1 MSEKKGIAGDVAV
14 EVALSNNVV
23 TVSRRGFAL
32 KVLRQRLGRVVLNPT
47 TSLPIRRNSWH
58 EIPGDG
64 SPPFSAIWDGSVRS
78 VMAYI
83 VERVELFEGR
93 EDQLT
98 PRWVRNFVVGL
109 LTFSR
114 DLACDVMV
122 YGNDNANDSD
132 AILPV
137 LAQALDIPSVSELL
151 SVFVRKFSLSS
162 VHFLHILAFSSF
174 SYNID

>member
-1 MSEKKGIAGDVAV
+1 
-14 EVALSNNVV
+14 
-23 TVSRRGFAL
+23 
-32 KVLRQRLGRVVLNPT
+32 
-47 TSLPIRRNSWH
+47 
-58 EIPGDG
+58 
-64 SPPFSAIWDGSVRS
+64 
-78 VMAYI
+78 MAYI

-98 PRWVRNFVVGL
+98 PRWVRDFVVGL

-174 SYNID
+174 SYNIV